1 MHAGLRLSA
10 VPLDLAS
17 VGSSEVFESKL
28 PLSVPERCATT
39 QTGELPI
46 LVRRHFCAHNLVRR
60 FPAWALELG
69 GLGHGAS

>member
-28 PLSVPERCATT
+28 SLSVPERCATT
-39 QTGELPI
+39 QTGEAADRIPAALLRAQPCT
-46 LVRRHFCAHNLVRR
+46 LLRR
-60 FPAWALELG
+60 LG
-69 GLGHGAS
+69 T